1 MSNLTQGLMADTRCQ
16 PHTLI
21 PSGKALSRTPQL
33 INEKK
38 RAMLTHLLMDWMRM
52 GRGDGEGTGITT
64 FFRSLTKM
72 ALQLAQERKV

>member
-1 MSNLTQGLMADTRCQ
+1 MVDTTCQ
-16 PHTLI
+16 PHPLI

-38 RAMLTHLLMDWMRM
+38 RVMLTRLLMDWMRM

-72 ALQLAQERKV
+72 ALQLAQEEKV